1 MPWCEDCAK
10 YYAPSAMTED
20 GKCPTCGR
28 SIEAPA
34 KPAGKPQVTAKNLDL
49 KKLAAGEDAVDDDDA
64 SAPWHFKLLM
74 VLLVLYLA
82 WRIVDLFL

>member
-10 YYAPSAMTED
+10 YHAPSAMSAE
-20 GKCPTCGR
+20 GAGPTCGR
-28 SIEAPA
+28 VLDAP
-34 KPAGKPQVTAKNLDL
+34 KPAPITAKNLDL
-49 KKLAAGEDAVDDDDA
+49 KKLAAGEDPSDEDDG

-74 VLLVLYLA
+74 VLLVLYFI

>member
-10 YYAPSAMTED
+10 YHAPSAMAAD
-20 GKCPTCGR
+20 GTCPTCGR
-28 SIEAPA
+28 VLEAPKSA
-34 KPAGKPQVTAKNLDL
+34 PITAKNLDL
-49 KKLAAGEDAVDDDDA
+49 KKLAAGDDPATAEDS

-74 VLLVLYLA
+74 VLLVLYFI